1 VPTGRV
7 LRFDEARGYGFIAP
21 DMGGEDVFLHAND
34 LGSEKYLIRPGVAV
48 EFDLE
53 AGERGL
59 KASAVRVLGAAGGAG
74 AVEVRRR
81 TVTPSRSAG
90 GREPGGADDDED
102 VLCDVLSA
110 GELRQEL
117 TEALLKEVPTLT
129 GGQIAAV
136 RESVLRLAGSH
147 GWTES

>member
-1 VPTGRV
+1 MPTGRV

-59 KASAVRVLGAAGGAG
+59 KASAVRVLGATGAG

-81 TVTPSRSAG
+81 VATPSQQASS
-90 GREPGGADDDED
+90 REPGQADEDDE

-110 GELRQEL
+110 AELRQEL
-117 TEALLKEVPTLT
+117 TEVLLKEVPALT
-129 GGQIAAV
+129 GGQILAV
-136 RESVLRLAGSH
+136 RESVLRLAGAH